1 MNKQKQL
8 EDRIEEIQ
16 ELING
21 VERLNSVNSDKLREA
36 DEEISDIFKSF
47 KISRIMIS
55 EKLSRIET
63 ILQNK
68 LVIEKK

>member
-16 ELING
+16 KLING
-21 VERLNSVNSDKLREA
+21 VERLNPVNSDALREV
-36 DEEISDIFKSF
+36 DEEIKGIFKSF
-47 KISRIMIS
+47 KTSRIIIS

>member
-21 VERLNSVNSDKLREA
+21 VERLNPVNSSELREV
-36 DEEISDIFKSF
+36 DKEIKDIFKSF
-47 KISRIMIS
+47 RISRIMIS

-68 LVIEKK
+68 LAIEKK